1 MKIANIV
8 STTKIDITNDINV
21 VKSLDEITQGL
32 PTLIIGWDYVK
43 KNYPSYDIIERKLDK
58 NLYWTFKK
66 TEKRDLHEE
75 DLYNFLQKT
84 YKDLIKDIDYVFIDP
99 IIMKRKVIKKILNK
113 INKTPDIICYQHDNM
128 LYIYGDNIIF
138 GVDLTLTDFIGL
150 DQNKLLTKIKN
161 KSKYFL
167 LKNNIFIEY
176 KNKVENLDNQV
187 KYIPYLYSIENG

>member
-32 PTLIIGWDYVK
+32 PTLIIGWDYIK

-84 YKDLIKDIDYVFIDP
+84 YKDLIKDVDYVFIDP
-99 IIMKRKVIKKILNK
+99 IIMKRKVIKKIIKK
-113 INKTPDIICYQHDNM
+113 IHKTSNIISYQHDNM
-128 LYIYGDNIIF
+128 IYIYGDNIIF

-150 DQNKLLTKIKN
+150 DRNKLLTKIKN

>member
-32 PTLIIGWDYVK
+32 PTLIIGWDYIK

-99 IIMKRKVIKKILNK
+99 IIMKRKVIKKIIKK
-113 INKTPDIICYQHDNM
+113 IHKTSNIISYQHDNM
-128 LYIYGDNIIF
+128 IYIYGDNIIF

-150 DQNKLLTKIKN
+150 DRNKLLTKIKN